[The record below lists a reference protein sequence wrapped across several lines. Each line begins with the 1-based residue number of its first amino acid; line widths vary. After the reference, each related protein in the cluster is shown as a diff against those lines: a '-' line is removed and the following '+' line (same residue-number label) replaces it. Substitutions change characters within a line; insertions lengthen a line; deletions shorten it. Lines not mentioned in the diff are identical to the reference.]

1 MRRWLDLRRRGIKK
15 KFALIAAGALLGA
28 LMALSLTACGGSS
41 SRDRISARADRVSFR
56 VRAGRRFVRSAA
68 GRIEGV
74 MCSRSCI

>member
-1 MRRWLDLRRRGIKK
+1 M
-15 KFALIAAGALLGA
+15 KFSLIAAGALLGA